1 MDPREQNLVR
11 AARAGDTEA
20 FTQLYEDNYQQVYAL
35 AYEVLRE
42 RNTAAGVL
50 RDTFAAAWTRLDA
63 MPEGEPFSRWVLRL
77 CSAQCDA
84 VLHGSGASQWLDNA
98 AALELLTDADPE
110 TFRLPQPY
118 LVQPELMA
126 RLDGAVAA
134 LPERQRRA
142 LTLYYHNGLTLSEAA
157 DVLGTSPARVK
168 SDLARARREIVR
180 RLRNE
185 EEAAGEAYGWTTERE
200 TRPFRAALAA
210 QLGGVMLTGG
220 AAGLLL
226 KHVLASLTGG
236 GSSAAVTGAEG
247 AAIGAEAAATTGG
260 KIAGAKAAAAAGG
273 KAAATVGG
281 KLAAMSTTTK
291 IIAGVTA
298 AAVVAGGGYGIK
310 KAVDSGAADR
320 AEPVEETA
328 PLEGAGAAAA
338 SVRVL
343 DRVTVYDPEGGQT
356 CTESYDY
363 DENLYVIRSECD
375 GDADIALVGTFDY
388 EYEYD
393 ADGRATSVKRDG
405 TEVRA
410 WSYDDAGHMTKQYY
424 KYTYADDSGDGTTT
438 TYYTYDAQGTRTE
451 MHEVIE
457 GVYPSDSAFRC
468 TASPNDSGGVDLE
481 MEMTSGEPDA
491 YPYRFESYDAEGRIT
506 IEGAEYA
513 QYYYYNDENGITLA
527 EITPGDTVEH
537 GSPYANVYFVLMDS
551 ANKIYHRLSLGT
563 GGDYK
568 PTFDDDGN
576 LTRVDFSDGAYA
588 EFTYR
593 DPNDEPEPEPEPE
606 DTAWKQAYLDFL
618 QEFAVSEDR
627 NLEAYTF
634 SLVYIDDDSVPE
646 MVLSGKYAASGS
658 FVCSYHDGEVRWE
671 SGAAW
676 GVQVLE
682 REGLWLDSYMHS
694 GYGREVVW
702 ELRDGRFIELGTGT
716 FEADIQNYDDVTY
729 YWNDEEVSEETYKAE
744 LARLFDAD
752 RATYIDTGVEYDA
765 FTAQLR
771 S

>member
-11 AARAGDTEA
+11 AARAGDAEA

-142 LTLYYHNGLTLSEAA
+142 LTLYYHNGLSLSDTA

-180 RLRNE
+180 RLRDE

-226 KHVLASLTGG
+226 KRVLASLTGG

-247 AAIGAEAAATTGG
+247 AAIGAEAAVTTGG
-260 KIAGAKAAAAAGG
+260 KVAGAKAAAAAGG

-310 KAVDSGAADR
+310 KAVDNGAADR

-328 PLEGAGAAAA
+328 PLEGAGVAAA

-343 DRVTVYDPEGGQT
+343 DTVEVYRPDGKLWFSET
-356 CTESYDY
+356 YDY
-363 DENLYVIRSECD
+363 DDNSFVIRST
-375 GDADIALVGTFDY
+375 AS

-393 ADGRATSVKRDG
+393 GSVLYEDMVREYEYDEDGRVLAVRSDRDPESYYRRYEYDEAG
-405 TEVRA
+405 RLTLEYFA
-410 WSYDDAGHMTKQYY
+410 DSNGNPFTLTYAYDDDGNRIRMNESFSDPNLRSWSCVETQN
-424 KYTYADDSGDGTTT
+424 DDGSRDIVMQQ
-438 TYYTYDAQGTRTE
+438 D
-451 MHEVIE
+451 E
-457 GVYPSDSAFRC
+457 GPDDFYSPRSD
-468 TASPNDSGGVDLE
+468 
-481 MEMTSGEPDA
+481 
-491 YPYRFESYDAEGRIT
+491 SYDAEGRLIHSSGPFGGYYSYYDEKNLT
-506 IEGAEYA
+506 LVEIKPDDGDDPSSSGAA
-513 QYYYYNDENGITLA
+513 TNL
-527 EITPGDTVEH
+527 
-537 GSPYANVYFVLMDS
+537 VLMDS
-551 ANKIYHRLSLGT
+551 ENRIYHEVYLC
-563 GGDYK
+563 GGDAEKYY
-568 PTFDDDGN
+568 DEEGY
-576 LTRVDFSDGAYA
+576 LVGIESSDGLYA

-593 DPNDEPEPEPEPE
+593 DLSDEPEEEPEPE

-618 QEFAVSEDR
+618 QEFAVSEGR

-702 ELRDGRFIELGTGT
+702 ELRDGRFTELGTGT